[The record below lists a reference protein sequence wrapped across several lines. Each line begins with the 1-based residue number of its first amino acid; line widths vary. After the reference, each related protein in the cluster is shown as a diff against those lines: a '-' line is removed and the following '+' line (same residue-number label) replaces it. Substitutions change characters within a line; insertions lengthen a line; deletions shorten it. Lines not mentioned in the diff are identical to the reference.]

1 MKTHF
6 LIAVVLLCNAYT
18 TAQEF
23 TQSELPIIV
32 LTTTIE
38 EIPDEP
44 KVLGGMGIIYGGEG
58 VVNQLTDSFTEYNG
72 NIGIE
77 TRGNST
83 QGFDKKTYTLEL
95 WDAELN
101 EISVNLL
108 GMGGEEDWV
117 LHAMVIDKTQ
127 LRIPMSFY
135 LAQQMGHYAADWRY
149 VEVTL
154 NGQYQGIY
162 ILTEQIKR
170 DDDRVDIAKLDLD
183 DLAGDSLTGGY
194 ILRMDWT
201 WDVDYEDLFFS
212 EYNSQAGYPMP
223 YQYYYPKASNILP
236 TQKTYIKGF
245 MDEFENAVFSDDYTN
260 SQGFR
265 YNDYIDTKSF
275 VDFLLINEFSKNSDG
290 YKLSSY
296 MHKDRDDNDSRLKA
310 GPIWDFDQ
318 TYGLSTVCSSNVTN
332 GWTYLQNQD
341 DCGDL
346 ESMPMFWQAMM
357 EDTLFQNA
365 TYCRWNELREGPL
378 HQDSLFNW
386 IDSYVFSLTNP
397 LERNFETWDFIGE
410 QIWIEPDNFPDTY
423 EGEIEYLKNWM
434 TERLTWMDDNM
445 PGSCDYN
452 WLSTEDIS
460 PLGEYS
466 IYPNPT
472 SNEVFIYPSPESNSM
487 VYVYNSLGQIV
498 LEKRARE
505 FKGKLSLDNFPE
517 GMYFLRINGM
527 NSTTTKKIQLQR

>member
-1 MKTHF
+1 MKNHI
-6 LIAVVLLCNAYT
+6 LLAVVLLCNAYAQ
-18 TAQEF
+18 AQEF

-32 LTTTIE
+32 LTTNGI

-44 KVLGGMGIIYGGEG
+44 KILGDMGIIYGGEG
-58 VVNQLTDSFTEYNG
+58 VVNQLTDPFTEYNG

-83 QGFDKKTYTLEL
+83 QDFDKKTYTIEL
-95 WDAELN
+95 WDDVQN

-154 NGQYQGIY
+154 NGEYQGVY

-201 WDVDYEDLFFS
+201 WDVDYEDLFYS

-223 YQYYYPKASNILP
+223 YQYYYPKAANILP
-236 TQKTYIKGF
+236 AQKTYIKGF
-245 MDEFENAVFSDDYTN
+245 MDEFENAVFAGDYTN
-260 SQGFR
+260 TQGFR

-296 MHKDRDDNDSRLKA
+296 MHKDRNNNDSRLKA

-318 TYGLSTVCSSNVTN
+318 TYGLSTVCSSDVTN
-332 GWTYLQNQD
+332 GWTYLQNQN

-357 EDTLFQNA
+357 NDTLFQNA
-365 TYCRWNELREGPL
+365 AYCRWNELREGVF
-378 HQDSLFNW
+378 HQDSIFNW
-386 IDSYVFSLTNP
+386 IDTYVASLTNP

-423 EGEIEYLKNWM
+423 EGEIEYLKNWI
-434 TERLTWMDDNM
+434 TERLTWMDANM
-445 PGSCDYN
+445 PGNCDFN
-452 WLSTEDIS
+452 WLSVEEPSALPD
-460 PLGEYS
+460 YS
-466 IYPNPT
+466 IYPNP
-472 SNEVFIYPSPESNSM
+472 SRGEINIYPLPGNGLTISIFNSIGQLMLASPGGSI
-487 VYVYNSLGQIV
+487 Q
-498 LEKRARE
+498 
-505 FKGKLSLDNFPE
+505 GKLDLNSYPN
-517 GMYFLRINGM
+517 GVYYLRITGQDVLVQ
-527 NSTTTKKIQLQR
+527 KKIIIQR